1 MLTNVWIILV
11 GLTRSV
17 RTLLE
22 VSLAPATQDASVT
35 LLRVVC
41 ARLHLSILAPT
52 LDVVLMLNAGLM
64 VNVVYVT
71 VHPTILPEIR
81 ALNVSTN

>member
-1 MLTNVWIILV
+1 M